1 MRNHSIYNYK
11 DRKYYKDEMVDNLVV
26 HFSYDGDLV
35 LKDSNEAKIQETIE
49 ELRKTALDEA
59 IRNKEQETGEKV
71 RVNDPRELKVIK
83 KILRNKFNYNQRQ
96 SQTMNAVIRE
106 RGVTTEPLPSDSYT
120 GNVT

>member
-1 MRNHSIYNYK
+1 MPSKMLCPVNPQAMRNHSIYNYK

-49 ELRKTALDEA
+49 EFRKTALDEA

-71 RVNDPRELKVIK
+71 RVNDPKELKVIK
-83 KILRNKFNYNQRQ
+83 KILRNKFNYN
-96 SQTMNAVIRE
+96 
-106 RGVTTEPLPSDSYT
+106 
-120 GNVT
+120 

>member
-49 ELRKTALDEA
+49 ELRKNALDEA

-71 RVNDPRELKVIK
+71 RVNDPKELKVIK
-83 KILRNKFNYNQRQ
+83 KILRNKFNYNQR
-96 SQTMNAVIRE
+96 
-106 RGVTTEPLPSDSYT
+106 
-120 GNVT
+120 